1 MKKNFPVPRLDRV
14 VAVLDGS
21 PKLENPYNVQNLRL
35 QGYDY
40 WMRYGYT
47 TIQPKQTSFQA
58 VYGLGWSQGVSQIST
73 ESLPT
78 PKEEVV
84 TIEGIGSP
92 EVIRPYS
99 RMVLNPVNTT
109 TFAPTQIGTTTLTNG
124 KWGFASYN
132 DYIYAICPGADK
144 LSPPKPT
151 VYKHLIGETTGVNA
165 WVPIQDSSYVNT
177 TGGITNIIA
186 QQPITRL
193 WDATETSTMS
203 VTATTGISGAYTFTN
218 ISGAVR
224 LAANSVNAGGNQ
236 IGARVQCIFN
246 GNVDVTKNDYIA
258 VRIETVVGGA
268 FYYLQN
274 FYGVPNADKPVL
286 RFNGVD
292 QSPEYRLYVNED
304 GTELVIYMY
313 VKGLLDRDKLQR
325 VTFSV
330 IASGADRASNIAL
343 FDIKP
348 MELGGVYLNA
358 TTAGK
363 RLWDTFSLDGL
374 DGSANGVNYATR
386 YKTGGTYSTATIVN
400 ATKVQMSGFQLTPS
414 PYYGGRVILSGTQ
427 NTSWTEIEFLR
438 QQVGGTWK
446 ILATKLNSG
455 TDFSVVDTYQE
466 NELTGL
472 TTATGVTGTAPT
484 PTPTFRTAGIVGAF
498 PYKQSM
504 VWLVNQ
510 TSKNIQLSRVG
521 DPLELF
527 DTARIYGETDNTVP
541 GQYTLADD
549 QADVPVWG
557 TQAGVSAFII
567 GKYAAYAM
575 VGDYPRAMSPSRQI
589 PGSRGIV
596 GCYAGTRF
604 RNAEGIWGAA
614 YADQDLNIWV
624 VNSVPAFIED
634 ASAKPQEISLPIRGK
649 LKDFLFTQQKIE
661 ISNLDIT
668 NTKLVFEE
676 EESSLWVML
685 GKRAA
690 VFRQD
695 MVGNGWELYDYTMS
709 SDVTVATCTPY
720 FTNGAIAHD
729 HNGGDSTWS
738 NFGFPF
744 ASDNSYCLNAF
755 GLPSSP
761 SSTVARMTK
770 QLRCHSYL
778 PSPLIPTNA
787 TITNV
792 RWKVEDS
799 KVGDLQ
805 VTQTHAYPTV
815 NGSSYGSNLSTNR
828 IVTTSDAEQVYNL
841 ASPLPSI
848 SDINAGHLGID
859 LQYTQEVW
867 NTNWNDPANYI
878 IAFPD
883 GTTDPEI
890 TVEVNY
896 THGGTPPPYA
906 YINLTSTAE
915 AYLGTTG
922 SPASPAPWS
931 GTATADNGLDST
943 ATGNVYVDLLN
954 PDVTV
959 IDSSTKRIKVTLTS
973 GSGTYLLTRNAF
985 GTVDA
990 PHNLNIGILGTYSA
1004 SATFSPVVPS
1014 TVRVD
1019 NVAVQ
1024 VCYTVINTGT
1034 DVQWSQVNFS
1044 PNGKYLGFRSTGE
1057 LDIIEKDFRTGL
1069 FIGGTNRDSGLAPSN
1084 WFFTTQAIQ
1093 WDGSK
1098 ARLASVQYHGQNY
1111 TDVVDVAVSVD
1122 DSAYVSGTL
1131 EGVVTS
1137 KWYKFHPSVSSG
1149 IRHNVKITGNE
1160 SDATLKGYTL
1170 EFSVQSRGKPR

>member
-1 MKKNFPVPRLDRV
+1 MKRTFAVPRLDRV

-21 PKLENPYNVQNLRL
+21 AKLENPYDVQNLRL

-47 TIQPKQTSFQA
+47 TIQSKQTNFQA

-73 ESLPT
+73 ESSPT

-109 TFAPTQIGTTTLTNG
+109 TFAPTQIGTDTLVAG
-124 KWGFASYN
+124 KWNFASYN
-132 DYIYAICPGADK
+132 DYIYAINPGAVK
-144 LSPPKPT
+144 T

-165 WVPIQDSSYVNT
+165 WVNVQDSSYVNT
-177 TGGITNIIA
+177 TGGITNIITTQPTLRPWNA
-186 QQPITRL
+186 SDTFTATAVTYLGTPITF
-193 WDATETSTMS
+193 AAPSAGTI
-203 VTATTGISGAYTFTN
+203 TASAPSSNDT
-218 ISGAVR
+218 
-224 LAANSVNAGGNQ
+224 GNQ
-236 IGARVQCIFN
+236 GGIRIQCTFSA
-246 GNVDVTKNDYIA
+246 NVDVSKNDYIA
-258 VRIETVVGGA
+258 IRVKIPTTGGA
-268 FYYLQN
+268 FYSFQN
-274 FYGVPNADKPVL
+274 FYSVPNSDKPVL

-292 QSPEYRLYVNED
+292 QNPEYRLYVNED
-304 GTELVIYMY
+304 GSELVIFMFT
-313 VKGLLDRDKLQR
+313 KGFADRDKLER
-325 VTFSV
+325 VTFSA
-330 IASGADRASNIAL
+330 IASVNQSNSTIPVL
-343 FDIKP
+343 VIQPF
-348 MELGGVYLNA
+348 EQGGVYLNA
-358 TTAGK
+358 TTSGK
-363 RLWDTFSLDGL
+363 RIWDSFDINVL
-374 DGSANGVNYATR
+374 DGSASGVNYATR
-386 YKTGGTYSTATIVN
+386 YKTGASYSTATIVN
-400 ATKVQMSGFQLTPS
+400 ASKVNMTGFQLPPA
-414 PYYGGRVILSGTQ
+414 PYFGGRVTLSGTQ
-427 NTSWTEIEFLR
+427 NTSWTDIEFLR

-455 TDFSVVDTYQE
+455 TDFSVIDTYQE

-510 TSKNIQLSRVG
+510 TFQNIQFSRVG

-527 DTARIYGETDNTVP
+527 DSTRTYNSQDNTIP
-541 GQYTLADD
+541 AQYTLADD

-575 VGDYPRAMSPSRQI
+575 VGDYPSAMSPSRQI

-604 RNAEGIWGAA
+604 RSAQGVWGAA
-614 YADQDLNIWV
+614 YADADLNIWV

-649 LKDFLFTQQKIE
+649 LKDFLYTQQKIE

-709 SDVTVATCTPY
+709 SDVAVATCTDFY
-720 FTNGAIAHD
+720 TTGATASEHDNGT
-729 HNGGDSTWS
+729 SWS

-744 ASDNSYCLNAF
+744 ASDNSYCTNTFALGAGVNNY
-755 GLPSSP
+755 
-761 SSTVARMTK
+761 RTK
-770 QLRCHSYL
+770 YLTADGYL

-787 TITNV
+787 TITGV
-792 RWKVEDS
+792 TYRLEDS
-799 KVGDLQ
+799 KTGDLA
-805 VTQTHAYPTV
+805 VTNNHAHP
-815 NGSSYGSNLSTNR
+815 SYNNASLGSNLSTNR
-828 IVTTSDAEQVYNL
+828 VVTTSDVTQDFAMV
-841 ASPLPSI
+841 SLPTVAQLNS
-848 SDINAGHLGID
+848 GLMGID
-859 LQYTQEVW
+859 IRYESEEWLAAW
-867 NTNWNDPANYI
+867 LDPANYTI
-878 IAFPD
+878 TF
-883 GTTDPEI
+883 TTGSTA
-890 TVEVNY
+890 TVCTAQVTY
-896 THGGTPPPYA
+896 TAGGAKPPYA
-906 YINLTSTAE
+906 FINLTSTTE

-922 SPASPAPWS
+922 TPASPAPWS

-943 ATGNVYVDLLN
+943 VTGSVYVNLID

-973 GSGTYLLTRNAF
+973 GVGTHTITRVVS
-985 GTVDA
+985 GTVDS
-990 PHNLNIGILGTYSA
+990 PNNLNIGILGVYSA
-1004 SATFSPVVPS
+1004 SAVFDPATLA

-1019 NVAVQ
+1019 NVAMK
-1024 VCYTVINTGT
+1024 VCYTVTSPGVN
-1034 DVQWSQVNFS
+1034 VQWSQVNFS

-1057 LDIIEKDFRTGL
+1057 LDIIEKDFRTGV

-1084 WFFTTQAIQ
+1084 WFFTTQQIQ
-1093 WDGSK
+1093 WDGAK

-1111 TDVVDVAVSVD
+1111 ADVVNVGVSVD
-1122 DSAYVSGTL
+1122 NSAYVSGTL
-1131 EGVVTS
+1131 EGVQTS
-1137 KWYKFHPSVSSG
+1137 RWYKFHPSVSSG
-1149 IRHNVKITGNE
+1149 IRHNVKITGSE
-1160 SDATLKGYTL
+1160 SDASLKGYTL

>member
-1 MKKNFPVPRLDRV
+1 MKRTFAVPRLDRV

-21 PKLENPYNVQNLRL
+21 AKLENPYDVQNLRL

-47 TIQPKQTSFQA
+47 TIQPKQTNFQA

-144 LSPPKPT
+144 LTPPKPT

-165 WVPIQDSSYVNT
+165 WVTVQDSSYVNT
-177 TGGITNIIA
+177 TGGITNIIVS
-186 QQPITRL
+186 QP
-193 WDATETSTMS
+193 TSRKWTTNESSTGMS
-203 VTATTGISGAYTFTN
+203 VTASTNLTSPFTFTN
-218 ISGAVR
+218 LSGTVRVVATGSIDNGRQGAVR
-224 LAANSVNAGGNQ
+224 
-236 IGARVQCIFN
+236 VQCVFDSNI
-246 GNVDVTKNDYIA
+246 DVTQNDYIA
-258 VRIETVVGGA
+258 VRVKTVAGGA
-268 FYYLQN
+268 FGYLQN

-286 RFNGVD
+286 RLNGVD
-292 QSPEYRLYVNED
+292 QNPEYRLFVNED
-304 GTELVIYMY
+304 GTQLVIYMY
-313 VKGLLDRDKLQR
+313 IEGLTDRDKLQR
-325 VTFSV
+325 VTFSAVATCGDGSNVAV
-330 IASGADRASNIAL
+330 I
-343 FDIKP
+343 DILP
-348 MELGGVYLNA
+348 FEIGGIYLNA
-358 TTAGK
+358 TTSGK
-363 RLWDTFSLDGL
+363 RLWDNFDLDGL

-400 ATKVQMSGFQLTPS
+400 ATKAQMTGFITS
-414 PYYGGRVILSGTQ
+414 PAPYMGARLNLSATQ
-427 NTSWTEIEFLR
+427 NLAWTDIEFLR

-446 ILATKLNSG
+446 ILATKPNSG
-455 TDFSVVDTYQE
+455 TDFSVIDTYQE

-472 TTATGVTGTAPT
+472 TTATGVTGTSPT

-510 TSKNIQLSRVG
+510 TFQNIQFSRVG

-527 DTARIYGETDNTVP
+527 DSARTYNSLDNTIP
-541 GQYTLADD
+541 AQYTLADD

-575 VGDYPRAMSPSRQI
+575 VGDYPSAMSPSRQI

-604 RNAEGIWGAA
+604 RSAQGIWGAA
-614 YADQDLNIWV
+614 YADADLNIWV

-649 LKDFLFTQQKIE
+649 LKDFLYTQQKIE

-709 SDVTVATCTPY
+709 SDVAVATCTDFY
-720 FTNGAIAHD
+720 TTGATANEHDNGT
-729 HNGGDSTWS
+729 SWS

-744 ASDNSYCLNAF
+744 ASDNSYCTNTFALGTGANNY
-755 GLPSSP
+755 
-761 SSTVARMTK
+761 RTK
-770 QLRCHSYL
+770 YLTADGYL

-787 TITNV
+787 TITGV
-792 RWKVEDS
+792 TYRLEDS
-799 KVGDLQ
+799 KTGDLA
-805 VTQTHAYPTV
+805 VTNNHAHP
-815 NGSSYGSNLSTNR
+815 SYNNTPLGSNLATSR
-828 IVTTSDAEQVYNL
+828 IVTTSDVTQDFAMV
-841 ASPLPSI
+841 SLPTVAQLNS
-848 SDINAGHLGID
+848 GLMGID
-859 LQYTQEVW
+859 IRYESEEWLSAW
-867 NTNWNDPANYI
+867 LDPANYTVVI
-878 IAFPD
+878 TPTSPQVRVPA
-883 GTTDPEI
+883 DPIPYI
-890 TVEVNY
+890 TVY
-896 THGGTPPPYA
+896 TVTVTYTAGGTKPPYA
-906 YINLTSTAE
+906 FVNLTGQTTIGGDVVPI
-915 AYLGTTG
+915 LGTGDT
-922 SPASPAPWS
+922 
-931 GTATADNGLDST
+931 DNGLGGTNSGQIGTLAAVPPDPPTVYTVST
-943 ATGNVYVDLLN
+943 NTTVRQKVLLSSGVGTYQVTMTSDGTLATNKFQA
-954 PDVTV
+954 TH
-959 IDSSTKRIKVTLTS
+959 TLT
-973 GSGTYLLTRNAF
+973 GVF
-985 GTVDA
+985 D
-990 PHNLNIGILGTYSA
+990 P
-1004 SATFSPVVPS
+1004 ATLA

-1019 NVAVQ
+1019 NVAMK
-1024 VCYTVINTGT
+1024 VCYTVTSPGVN
-1034 DVQWSQVNFS
+1034 VQWSQVNFS

-1057 LDIIEKDFRTGL
+1057 LDIIEKDFRTGV
-1069 FIGGTNRDSGLAPSN
+1069 FIGGTNRDSGLVPSN
-1084 WFFTTQAIQ
+1084 WFFTTQQIQ
-1093 WDGSK
+1093 WDGAK

-1111 TDVVDVAVSVD
+1111 ADVVNVGVSVD
-1122 DSAYVSGTL
+1122 NSAYVSGTL
-1131 EGVVTS
+1131 EGVQTS
-1137 KWYKFHPSVSSG
+1137 RWYKFHPSVSSG

-1160 SDATLKGYTL
+1160 SDASLKGYTL

>member
-1 MKKNFPVPRLDRV
+1 MKRTFAVPRLDRV

-21 PKLENPYNVQNLRL
+21 AKLENPYDVQNLRL

-47 TIQPKQTSFQA
+47 TIQSKQTNFQA

-73 ESLPT
+73 ESSPT

-109 TFAPTQIGTTTLTNG
+109 TFAPTQIGTDTLVAG
-124 KWGFASYN
+124 KWNFASYN
-132 DYIYAICPGADK
+132 DYIYAINPGAVK
-144 LSPPKPT
+144 T
-151 VYKHLIGETTGVNA
+151 VYKHLIGETTGINA
-165 WVPIQDSSYVNT
+165 WVNVQDSSYVNT
-177 TGGITNIIA
+177 TGGITNIITTQPTLRPWNA
-186 QQPITRL
+186 SDTFTATAVTYLGTPITF
-193 WDATETSTMS
+193 AAPSAGTI
-203 VTATTGISGAYTFTN
+203 TASAPSSNDT
-218 ISGAVR
+218 
-224 LAANSVNAGGNQ
+224 GNQ
-236 IGARVQCIFN
+236 GGIRIQCTFSA
-246 GNVDVTKNDYIA
+246 NVDVSKNDYIA
-258 VRIETVVGGA
+258 IRVKIPTTGGA
-268 FYYLQN
+268 FYSFQN
-274 FYGVPNADKPVL
+274 FYSVPNSDKPVL

-292 QSPEYRLYVNED
+292 QNPEYRLYVNED
-304 GTELVIYMY
+304 GSELVIFMFT
-313 VKGLLDRDKLQR
+313 KGFADRDKLER
-325 VTFSV
+325 VTFSA
-330 IASGADRASNIAL
+330 IASVNQSNSTIPVL
-343 FDIKP
+343 GIQPF
-348 MELGGVYLNA
+348 EQGGVYLNA
-358 TTAGK
+358 TTSGK
-363 RLWDTFSLDGL
+363 RIWDSFDISVL
-374 DGSANGVNYATR
+374 DGSASGVNYATR
-386 YKTGGTYSTATIVN
+386 YKTGASYSTATIVN
-400 ATKVQMSGFQLTPS
+400 ASKVQMTGFQLPPA
-414 PYYGGRVILSGTQ
+414 PYFGGRVTLSGTQ
-427 NTSWTEIEFLR
+427 NTSWTDIEFLR

-455 TDFSVVDTYQE
+455 TDFSVIDTYQE
-466 NELTGL
+466 NELTSL

-510 TSKNIQLSRVG
+510 TFQNIQFSRVG
-521 DPLELF
+521 NPLELF
-527 DTARIYGETDNTVP
+527 DSAVTYNSLDNTIP
-541 GQYTLADD
+541 AQYTLADD

-575 VGDYPRAMSPSRQI
+575 VGDYPSAMSPSRQI

-604 RNAEGIWGAA
+604 RSAQGVWGAA
-614 YADQDLNIWV
+614 YADADLNIWV

-709 SDVTVATCTPY
+709 SDVAVATCTDFY
-720 FTNGAIAHD
+720 TTGATADEHNNGT
-729 HNGGDSTWS
+729 SWS

-744 ASDNSYCLNAF
+744 ASDNSYCTNTFALGAGVNNY
-755 GLPSSP
+755 
-761 SSTVARMTK
+761 RTK
-770 QLRCHSYL
+770 YLTADGYL

-787 TITNV
+787 TITGV
-792 RWKVEDS
+792 TYRLEDS
-799 KVGDLQ
+799 KTGDLA
-805 VTQTHAYPTV
+805 VTNNHAHP
-815 NGSSYGSNLSTNR
+815 SYNNASLGSNLSTNR
-828 IVTTSDAEQVYNL
+828 VVTTSDVTQDFAMV
-841 ASPLPSI
+841 SLPTVAQLNS
-848 SDINAGHLGID
+848 GLMGID
-859 LQYTQEVW
+859 IRYESEEWLSAW
-867 NTNWNDPANYI
+867 LDPANYTI
-878 IAFPD
+878 TF
-883 GTTDPEI
+883 TTGSTA
-890 TVEVNY
+890 TVCTAQVTY
-896 THGGTPPPYA
+896 TAGGAKPPYA
-906 YINLTSTAE
+906 FINLTSTTE

-943 ATGNVYVDLLN
+943 VTGSVYVNLID

-959 IDSSTKRIKVTLTS
+959 IDSSTKRIKVTLTA
-973 GSGTYLLTRNAF
+973 GVGTHTITRVVS
-985 GTVDA
+985 GTVDS
-990 PHNLNIGILGTYSA
+990 PNNLNIGILGVYSA
-1004 SATFSPVVPS
+1004 SAVFDPATLA

-1019 NVAVQ
+1019 NVAMK
-1024 VCYTVINTGT
+1024 VCYTVTSPGVN
-1034 DVQWSQVNFS
+1034 VQWSQVNFS

-1057 LDIIEKDFRTGL
+1057 LDIIEKDFRTGV

-1084 WFFTTQAIQ
+1084 WFFTTQQIQ
-1093 WDGSK
+1093 WDGAK

-1111 TDVVDVAVSVD
+1111 TDVVNVGVSVD
-1122 DSAYVSGTL
+1122 NSAYVSGTL
-1131 EGVVTS
+1131 EGVQTS
-1137 KWYKFHPSVSSG
+1137 RWYKFHPSVSSG

-1160 SDATLKGYTL
+1160 SDASLKGYTL